1 MTSESW
7 RIDGPGPLVGLGL
20 KSQHF
25 GEILGLSHEA
35 HCVEFFEV
43 HAENLMGEGGAPH
56 ACMQA
61 VAHKYQLSVHGTG
74 LSLGSAHGLDRR
86 HLKRFRKV
94 IERYQPSFVSEHLA
108 WCRGPDVYY
117 NDLLPLPY
125 NEQSL
130 RQVADNI
137 GRVQDEL
144 GRQILVENP
153 SSYLTLRDS
162 LMDEPS
168 FLLELVRRT
177 GCGLLLDVNNVF
189 VTCSNLS
196 LSADSY
202 LARIP
207 ASVVGEVHLAGH
219 SLVPLTQLGD
229 RAIRVDDHGSQVCP
243 EVWQH
248 YRDWLASQEDISE
261 LHTLVEW
268 DTNVPELEVL
278 LEQASLARGVIEEVR
293 SA

>member
-1 MTSESW
+1 MTSESR
-7 RIDGPGPLVGLGL
+7 RIDGAGPLIGLGL

-25 GEILGLSHEA
+25 AEILGRSHEA

-61 VAHKYQLSVHGTG
+61 VAHEYQLSIHGTG
-74 LSLGSAHGLDRR
+74 LSLGSAHGLDQR
-86 HLKRFRKV
+86 HLKRFREV
-94 IERYQPSFVSEHLA
+94 IERYQPAFVSEHLA

-130 RQVADNI
+130 QQVADNI

-153 SSYLTLRDS
+153 SAYLSFRDS
-162 LMDEPS
+162 SIDEPS
-168 FLLELVRRT
+168 FLLELVRHT

-189 VTCSNLS
+189 VTCSNLG
-196 LSADSY
+196 LSAGSY
-202 LARIP
+202 LSRIP

-219 SLVPLTQLGD
+219 SVVPITQSGD
-229 RAIRVDDHGSQVCP
+229 RTIRVDDHGSQVCP
-243 EVWQH
+243 EVWRH
-248 YRDWLASQEDISE
+248 YRDWLSEQKDISG

-278 LEQASLARGVIEEVR
+278 LEQARLTKNVIEEVR